1 MKKKINKKSLES
13 WFSIAANASQVL
25 LLILAIFG
33 YFYTV
38 IPVYQKELLSEK
50 ISQQELRLNQL
61 NELNI
66 RYKNNISNYEQELNE
81 LKIKIKDTNQEI
93 INKTETLNTINKK
106 INLLY
111 KKRYSEALMIALLNR
126 NASVEEDK
134 EKLFE
139 NSETDYIKGNLSE
152 FIITAYQRLKRV
164 VDNPWD
170 IYGDG
175 SPAPQNIIRS
185 VNDDLS
191 KILEK
196 NKNELNLSLVNRKD
210 LLHIIKHKQLDEKV
224 FEDFDKDYYYQCSL
238 SERERL
244 SYIVTFIN
252 HREIDKALHFIEE
265 FSNSY
270 K

>member
-1 MKKKINKKSLES
+1 MHQLKKTKI
-13 WFSIAANASQVL
+13 
-25 LLILAIFG
+25 
-33 YFYTV
+33 
-38 IPVYQKELLSEK
+38 
-50 ISQQELRLNQL
+50 
-61 NELNI
+61 
-66 RYKNNISNYEQELNE
+66 
-81 LKIKIKDTNQEI
+81 
-93 INKTETLNTINKK
+93 
-106 INLLY
+106 
-111 KKRYSEALMIALLNR
+111 
-126 NASVEEDK
+126 
-134 EKLFE
+134 
-139 NSETDYIKGNLSE
+139 
-152 FIITAYQRLKRV
+152 KRV

-196 NKNELNLSLVNRKD
+196 NKNELNLSLANRKD

-224 FEDFDKDYYYQCSL
+224 FEDFDKDYYYQWSL